1 MQDKIAQEVQ
11 DALTA
16 TPEEINFEQ
25 LQNENSSPLN
35 QPVIEKDIGGERPV
49 ETDEEKQKSW
59 NVWKPEQE
67 HKTLDEL
74 EPGRSGNTQTD
85 FRTKVEAKVEK
96 EKEQEPLD
104 APEQEI
110 NGNGFDTETD
120 ETLTDQD
127 FEVPLAQ
134 ANQAADAIL
143 GMSNNVLAV
152 GGGYFVKIR
161 KHQEFYEFEEIIQV
175 VDQQNEKNVE
185 RIKLDKEDQALL
197 RPLLAQVLRKKAKK
211 LTPEQQL
218 MGAVIS
224 ILMKKAQV
232 VMEVRAENSLLE
244 NRILD
249 IVRQEKGE
257 SEIEDIEEEDE
268 KEDVSD
274 GTDSAFAKSSVR
286 DSRPQGEQS
295 VKAEVEKVTAA
306 RRTNSDLGNIPI
318 SNASE
323 PAIDGK
329 MARIEAASETS
340 NAMPQST
347 YSGDAGYSKSKK
359 RKASKPVISDFHWLL
374 GSWKNP
380 TENGFSYEKW
390 EITGK
395 KSLAANGYLIQ
406 GKDTIF
412 IEKMELKQVRNK
424 VFYITNV
431 AVNKTILKF
440 EISPG

>member
-25 LQNENSSPLN
+25 LQNEDSSPLN
-35 QPVIEKDIGGERPV
+35 QPVIEKDIGGERSI
-49 ETDEEKQKSW
+49 ETEEEKQKSW

-110 NGNGFDTETD
+110 NGNGFDTEAD
-120 ETLTDQD
+120 ETAADQD

-175 VDQQNEKNVE
+175 VDQQNDKNVE

-249 IVRQEKGE
+249 IVRQEKVE
-257 SEIEDIEEEDE
+257 TEVEDIKEEDE
-268 KEDVSD
+268 NKDVSD
-274 GTDSAFAKSSVR
+274 GTDSAFAK
-286 DSRPQGEQS
+286 
-295 VKAEVEKVTAA
+295 AEVEKEIKPKLTIQDIEVEEV
-306 RRTNSDLGNIPI
+306 DDDIPI
-318 SNASE
+318 IDVAEE
-323 PAIDGK
+323 PQNN
-329 MARIEAASETS
+329 S
-340 NAMPQST
+340 
-347 YSGDAGYSKSKK
+347 
-359 RKASKPVISDFHWLL
+359 
-374 GSWKNP
+374 
-380 TENGFSYEKW
+380 
-390 EITGK
+390 
-395 KSLAANGYLIQ
+395 
-406 GKDTIF
+406 
-412 IEKMELKQVRNK
+412 
-424 VFYITNV
+424 
-431 AVNKTILKF
+431 
-440 EISPG
+440 

>member
-25 LQNENSSPLN
+25 LQNEDSSPLN

-67 HKTLDEL
+67 HKTLHEL

-96 EKEQEPLD
+96 EKAQEPLD

-110 NGNGFDTETD
+110 NGNEFDTEAD
-120 ETLTDQD
+120 ETVTDQD

-244 NRILD
+244 NRIID

-257 SEIEDIEEEDE
+257 TEIEDIEEEDE
-268 KEDVSD
+268 NEDVSD
-274 GTDSAFAKSSVR
+274 GTDSAFAK
-286 DSRPQGEQS
+286 
-295 VKAEVEKVTAA
+295 AEVEKENKPEPTIQDIEVEEV
-306 RRTNSDLGNIPI
+306 DDDIPI
-318 SNASE
+318 IDVAEE
-323 PAIDGK
+323 PQNN
-329 MARIEAASETS
+329 S
-340 NAMPQST
+340 
-347 YSGDAGYSKSKK
+347 
-359 RKASKPVISDFHWLL
+359 
-374 GSWKNP
+374 
-380 TENGFSYEKW
+380 
-390 EITGK
+390 
-395 KSLAANGYLIQ
+395 
-406 GKDTIF
+406 
-412 IEKMELKQVRNK
+412 
-424 VFYITNV
+424 
-431 AVNKTILKF
+431 
-440 EISPG
+440 

>member
-25 LQNENSSPLN
+25 LQNEDSSPLN

-49 ETDEEKQKSW
+49 ETEDEKQKSW

-67 HKTLDEL
+67 HKTLEEL

-85 FRTKVEAKVEK
+85 FRTKVETNFEK
-96 EKEQEPLD
+96 EKAQEPLD

-110 NGNGFDTETD
+110 NGNGFESQDEDTVTD
-120 ETLTDQD
+120 ED
-127 FEVPLAQ
+127 FQVPLAQ

-257 SEIEDIEEEDE
+257 TEVEDVEEDDE
-268 KEDVSD
+268 NKDDIDSSD
-274 GTDSAFAKSSVR
+274 YAFAKSSVR
-286 DSRPQGEQS
+286 DSRPQGERS
-295 VKAEVEKVTAA
+295 VKAQPEQKPLKEKEIKPEPTIQDIEVEEV
-306 RRTNSDLGNIPI
+306 DDDIPI
-318 SNASE
+318 
-323 PAIDGK
+323 ID
-329 MARIEAASETS
+329 
-340 NAMPQST
+340 
-347 YSGDAGYSKSKK
+347 
-359 RKASKPVISDFHWLL
+359 
-374 GSWKNP
+374 
-380 TENGFSYEKW
+380 
-390 EITGK
+390 
-395 KSLAANGYLIQ
+395 
-406 GKDTIF
+406 
-412 IEKMELKQVRNK
+412 
-424 VFYITNV
+424 V
-431 AVNKTILKF
+431 AEESQNN
-440 EISPG
+440 S

>member
-25 LQNENSSPLN
+25 LQNEDSSPLN

-49 ETDEEKQKSW
+49 GIDEEKQKSW

-96 EKEQEPLD
+96 EKAQEPLD

-110 NGNGFDTETD
+110 NGNGFDTEAD
-120 ETLTDQD
+120 ETVTNQD

-161 KHQEFYEFEEIIQV
+161 KHQVFYEFEEIIQV
-175 VDQQNEKNVE
+175 VDQQNDKNVE

-257 SEIEDIEEEDE
+257 TEVDIL
-268 KEDVSD
+268 VML
-274 GTDSAFAKSSVR
+274 TPFLVMLT
-286 DSRPQGEQS
+286 P
-295 VKAEVEKVTAA
+295 
-306 RRTNSDLGNIPI
+306 L
-318 SNASE
+318 
-323 PAIDGK
+323 
-329 MARIEAASETS
+329 
-340 NAMPQST
+340 
-347 YSGDAGYSKSKK
+347 
-359 RKASKPVISDFHWLL
+359 
-374 GSWKNP
+374 
-380 TENGFSYEKW
+380 
-390 EITGK
+390 
-395 KSLAANGYLIQ
+395 
-406 GKDTIF
+406 
-412 IEKMELKQVRNK
+412 
-424 VFYITNV
+424 
-431 AVNKTILKF
+431 
-440 EISPG
+440 

>member
-25 LQNENSSPLN
+25 LQNEDSSPLN

-110 NGNGFDTETD
+110 NGNNFNTEAD
-120 ETLTDQD
+120 ETVTDQD

-175 VDQQNEKNVE
+175 VDQQNDKNVE

-257 SEIEDIEEEDE
+257 TEIEDIEEEDE
-268 KEDVSD
+268 NEDVSD

-286 DSRPQGEQS
+286 DSRPQGERS
-295 VKAEVEKVTAA
+295 VKAQPEQKPLKEKEIKPEPTIQDIEVEEV
-306 RRTNSDLGNIPI
+306 DDDIPI
-318 SNASE
+318 IDVSE
-323 PAIDGK
+323 
-329 MARIEAASETS
+329 E
-340 NAMPQST
+340 PQNNS
-347 YSGDAGYSKSKK
+347 
-359 RKASKPVISDFHWLL
+359 
-374 GSWKNP
+374 
-380 TENGFSYEKW
+380 
-390 EITGK
+390 
-395 KSLAANGYLIQ
+395 
-406 GKDTIF
+406 
-412 IEKMELKQVRNK
+412 
-424 VFYITNV
+424 
-431 AVNKTILKF
+431 
-440 EISPG
+440 

>member
-16 TPEEINFEQ
+16 SPNEINLEQ
-25 LQNENSSPLN
+25 LQNEGSSPLN

-49 ETDEEKQKSW
+49 DIKEEKQKSW
-59 NVWKPEQE
+59 NVWKPEKE

-74 EPGRSGNTQTD
+74 ELDRSGNTQKD
-85 FRTKVEAKVEK
+85 FRSTVEANVKEEK
-96 EKEQEPLD
+96 AQEPLD

-110 NGNGFDTETD
+110 NGNSFDEEGQETVRD
-120 ETLTDQD
+120 KD
-127 FEVPLAQ
+127 FEIPLAA
-134 ANQAADAIL
+134 ANQAADALL

-197 RPLLAQVLRKKAKK
+197 RPLLAQVLRKKARK

-249 IVRQEKGE
+249 IVRQEKDGPETDDVEDNVEEPVNEVDNSIHAEVYAE
-257 SEIEDIEEEDE
+257 SSRSTNAETETELEKPVPTIQDIEAEEVDDDVPIIEVADE
-268 KEDVSD
+268 
-274 GTDSAFAKSSVR
+274 
-286 DSRPQGEQS
+286 PQN
-295 VKAEVEKVTAA
+295 
-306 RRTNSDLGNIPI
+306 NS
-318 SNASE
+318 
-323 PAIDGK
+323 
-329 MARIEAASETS
+329 
-340 NAMPQST
+340 
-347 YSGDAGYSKSKK
+347 
-359 RKASKPVISDFHWLL
+359 
-374 GSWKNP
+374 
-380 TENGFSYEKW
+380 
-390 EITGK
+390 
-395 KSLAANGYLIQ
+395 
-406 GKDTIF
+406 
-412 IEKMELKQVRNK
+412 
-424 VFYITNV
+424 
-431 AVNKTILKF
+431 
-440 EISPG
+440 

>member
-268 KEDVSD
+268 NEDVSD
-274 GTDSAFAKSSVR
+274 GTDSAFANAEIEKEIKPEPTIQ
-286 DSRPQGEQS
+286 DI
-295 VKAEVEKVTAA
+295 EVEEV
-306 RRTNSDLGNIPI
+306 DDDIPI
-318 SNASE
+318 IDVAEE
-323 PAIDGK
+323 PQ
-329 MARIEAASETS
+329 
-340 NAMPQST
+340 NN
-347 YSGDAGYSKSKK
+347 
-359 RKASKPVISDFHWLL
+359 L
-374 GSWKNP
+374 
-380 TENGFSYEKW
+380 
-390 EITGK
+390 
-395 KSLAANGYLIQ
+395 
-406 GKDTIF
+406 
-412 IEKMELKQVRNK
+412 
-424 VFYITNV
+424 
-431 AVNKTILKF
+431 
-440 EISPG
+440 

>member
-25 LQNENSSPLN
+25 LQNEDSSPLN

-49 ETDEEKQKSW
+49 DADEEKQKSW

-96 EKEQEPLD
+96 EKAQEPLD

-110 NGNGFDTETD
+110 NGNGFDTEAD
-120 ETLTDQD
+120 ETVTDQD

-175 VDQQNEKNVE
+175 VDQQNDKNVE

-232 VMEVRAENSLLE
+232 VMEVRAENNLLE

-257 SEIEDIEEEDE
+257 TEVEDIEEEDE
-268 KEDVSD
+268 NEDVSY
-274 GTDSAFAKSSVR
+274 GTDSTFAKASVR
-286 DSRPQGEQS
+286 DSRPQGEHS
-295 VKAEVEKVTAA
+295 VKAEVEKEIKPEPTIQDIEVEEV
-306 RRTNSDLGNIPI
+306 DDDIPI
-318 SNASE
+318 IDVVEE
-323 PAIDGK
+323 PQNN
-329 MARIEAASETS
+329 S
-340 NAMPQST
+340 
-347 YSGDAGYSKSKK
+347 
-359 RKASKPVISDFHWLL
+359 
-374 GSWKNP
+374 
-380 TENGFSYEKW
+380 
-390 EITGK
+390 
-395 KSLAANGYLIQ
+395 
-406 GKDTIF
+406 
-412 IEKMELKQVRNK
+412 
-424 VFYITNV
+424 
-431 AVNKTILKF
+431 
-440 EISPG
+440 

>member
-25 LQNENSSPLN
+25 LQNEDSSPLN

-96 EKEQEPLD
+96 EKEREPLD

-120 ETLTDQD
+120 DTVTDQD

-197 RPLLAQVLRKKAKK
+197 RPLLAQVLRRKAKK

-257 SEIEDIEEEDE
+257 TEVEDIKEEDE
-268 KEDVSD
+268 NEDVSD

-286 DSRPQGEQS
+286 DSRPQGERS
-295 VKAEVEKVTAA
+295 VKAQPEQEPLQKKVNKPEPTIQDIEVEEV
-306 RRTNSDLGNIPI
+306 DDDIPI
-318 SNASE
+318 IDVAEE
-323 PAIDGK
+323 PQNN
-329 MARIEAASETS
+329 S
-340 NAMPQST
+340 
-347 YSGDAGYSKSKK
+347 
-359 RKASKPVISDFHWLL
+359 
-374 GSWKNP
+374 
-380 TENGFSYEKW
+380 
-390 EITGK
+390 
-395 KSLAANGYLIQ
+395 
-406 GKDTIF
+406 
-412 IEKMELKQVRNK
+412 
-424 VFYITNV
+424 
-431 AVNKTILKF
+431 
-440 EISPG
+440 

>member
-16 TPEEINFEQ
+16 SPEEINFEQ
-25 LQNENSSPLN
+25 LQNEDSSPLN
-35 QPVIEKDIGGERPV
+35 QPVIEKDIGGERTV
-49 ETDEEKQKSW
+49 ETEEEKQKSW

-67 HKTLDEL
+67 YKTLDEL
-74 EPGRSGNTQTD
+74 EPERSGNTQTD

-96 EKEQEPLD
+96 EKAQEPLD

-110 NGNGFDTETD
+110 NGNGFDTEAD
-120 ETLTDQD
+120 ETVTDQD

-161 KHQEFYEFEEIIQV
+161 KHEEFYEFEEIIQV

-257 SEIEDIEEEDE
+257 TEIEDIDEDDE
-268 KEDVSD
+268 NKDD
-274 GTDSAFAKSSVR
+274 TDSSDYVFAKSSVR
-286 DSRPQGEQS
+286 DSRPQGERS
-295 VKAEVEKVTAA
+295 VKAQLDQKPLKEKEIKPDPTIQDIEVEEV
-306 RRTNSDLGNIPI
+306 DDDIPI
-318 SNASE
+318 IDVAEE
-323 PAIDGK
+323 PQNN
-329 MARIEAASETS
+329 S
-340 NAMPQST
+340 
-347 YSGDAGYSKSKK
+347 
-359 RKASKPVISDFHWLL
+359 
-374 GSWKNP
+374 
-380 TENGFSYEKW
+380 
-390 EITGK
+390 
-395 KSLAANGYLIQ
+395 
-406 GKDTIF
+406 
-412 IEKMELKQVRNK
+412 
-424 VFYITNV
+424 
-431 AVNKTILKF
+431 
-440 EISPG
+440 

>member
-1 MQDKIAQEVQ
+1 MQDNIAKEVQ
-11 DALTA
+11 EALTA
-16 TPEEINFEQ
+16 SPEEINFEQ
-25 LQNENSSPLN
+25 LQNEDSSPLN

-49 ETDEEKQKSW
+49 ETEEEKQKSW

-85 FRTKVEAKVEK
+85 FRSTVEANVEK
-96 EKEQEPLD
+96 EKAQEPLD
-104 APEQEI
+104 APEQDI
-110 NGNGFDTETD
+110 NGNGFDTEAD
-120 ETLTDQD
+120 ETVTDQD

-175 VDQQNEKNVE
+175 VDQQNDKNVE
-185 RIKLDKEDQALL
+185 CIKLDKEDQALL

-232 VMEVRAENSLLE
+232 VMEVRAENNLLE

-257 SEIEDIEEEDE
+257 TEIDDIEEDVIDNDE
-268 KEDVSD
+268 SD
-274 GTDSAFAKSSVR
+274 SSNSAFAKSSVR
-286 DSRPQGEQS
+286 DSRPQRERS
-295 VKAEVEKVTAA
+295 AKAEPKQEPVQRKVTKKEP
-306 RRTNSDLGNIPI
+306 TIQDIEVEEVDDDIPI
-318 SNASE
+318 IDVAEE
-323 PAIDGK
+323 PQNN
-329 MARIEAASETS
+329 S
-340 NAMPQST
+340 
-347 YSGDAGYSKSKK
+347 
-359 RKASKPVISDFHWLL
+359 
-374 GSWKNP
+374 
-380 TENGFSYEKW
+380 
-390 EITGK
+390 
-395 KSLAANGYLIQ
+395 
-406 GKDTIF
+406 
-412 IEKMELKQVRNK
+412 
-424 VFYITNV
+424 
-431 AVNKTILKF
+431 
-440 EISPG
+440 

>member
-25 LQNENSSPLN
+25 LQNEDSSPLN

-49 ETDEEKQKSW
+49 KTDEEKQKSW

-96 EKEQEPLD
+96 EKAQEPLD

-110 NGNGFDTETD
+110 NGNGFDTEAD
-120 ETLTDQD
+120 EPVTDQD
-127 FEVPLAQ
+127 CEVPLAQ

-161 KHQEFYEFEEIIQV
+161 KHQGFYEFEEIIQV
-175 VDQQNEKNVE
+175 VDQQNDKNVE

-257 SEIEDIEEEDE
+257 TEIEDIEEEDE
-268 KEDVSD
+268 NKDD
-274 GTDSAFAKSSVR
+274 TDSTNYAFAKAE
-286 DSRPQGEQS
+286 PEQKPIKEKEIKS
-295 VKAEVEKVTAA
+295 EPTIQDIEVEEV
-306 RRTNSDLGNIPI
+306 DDDIPI
-318 SNASE
+318 IDVAEE
-323 PAIDGK
+323 PQNN
-329 MARIEAASETS
+329 S
-340 NAMPQST
+340 
-347 YSGDAGYSKSKK
+347 
-359 RKASKPVISDFHWLL
+359 
-374 GSWKNP
+374 
-380 TENGFSYEKW
+380 
-390 EITGK
+390 
-395 KSLAANGYLIQ
+395 
-406 GKDTIF
+406 
-412 IEKMELKQVRNK
+412 
-424 VFYITNV
+424 
-431 AVNKTILKF
+431 
-440 EISPG
+440 

>member
-25 LQNENSSPLN
+25 LQNEDSSPLN

-96 EKEQEPLD
+96 EKAQEPLD

-110 NGNGFDTETD
+110 NGNGFDTEAD
-120 ETLTDQD
+120 ETVTDHD

-152 GGGYFVKIR
+152 AGGYFVKIR

-175 VDQQNEKNVE
+175 VDQQNDKNVE

-249 IVRQEKGE
+249 IVRQEKVE
-257 SEIEDIEEEDE
+257 TEVEDIEEEDE
-268 KEDVSD
+268 NKDN
-274 GTDSAFAKSSVR
+274 TDSSDYAFAKSSVR
-286 DSRPQGEQS
+286 DSRPQGERS
-295 VKAEVEKVTAA
+295 VKAQPEQKPLKEKEIKPEPTIQDIEVEEV
-306 RRTNSDLGNIPI
+306 DDDIPI
-318 SNASE
+318 IDVAEE
-323 PAIDGK
+323 PQNN
-329 MARIEAASETS
+329 S
-340 NAMPQST
+340 
-347 YSGDAGYSKSKK
+347 
-359 RKASKPVISDFHWLL
+359 
-374 GSWKNP
+374 
-380 TENGFSYEKW
+380 
-390 EITGK
+390 
-395 KSLAANGYLIQ
+395 
-406 GKDTIF
+406 
-412 IEKMELKQVRNK
+412 
-424 VFYITNV
+424 
-431 AVNKTILKF
+431 
-440 EISPG
+440 

>member
-25 LQNENSSPLN
+25 LQNEDSSPLN

-110 NGNGFDTETD
+110 NGNNFNTEAD
-120 ETLTDQD
+120 ETVTDQD

-152 GGGYFVKIR
+152 GGDYFVKIR

-175 VDQQNEKNVE
+175 VDQQNDKNVE

-257 SEIEDIEEEDE
+257 TEIEDIEEEDE
-268 KEDVSD
+268 NEDVSD

-286 DSRPQGEQS
+286 DSRPQGERS
-295 VKAEVEKVTAA
+295 VKAQPEQKPLKEKEIKPEPTIQDIEVEEV
-306 RRTNSDLGNIPI
+306 DDDIPI
-318 SNASE
+318 IDVSE
-323 PAIDGK
+323 
-329 MARIEAASETS
+329 E
-340 NAMPQST
+340 PQNNS
-347 YSGDAGYSKSKK
+347 
-359 RKASKPVISDFHWLL
+359 
-374 GSWKNP
+374 
-380 TENGFSYEKW
+380 
-390 EITGK
+390 
-395 KSLAANGYLIQ
+395 
-406 GKDTIF
+406 
-412 IEKMELKQVRNK
+412 
-424 VFYITNV
+424 
-431 AVNKTILKF
+431 
-440 EISPG
+440 

>member
-25 LQNENSSPLN
+25 LQNEDSSPLN

-49 ETDEEKQKSW
+49 ETEEEKQKSW

-110 NGNGFDTETD
+110 NGNGFDTEAD
-120 ETLTDQD
+120 ETVTDQD

-175 VDQQNEKNVE
+175 VDQQNDKNVE

-257 SEIEDIEEEDE
+257 TEIEDIEEEDE
-268 KEDVSD
+268 NKDVSD

-286 DSRPQGEQS
+286 DSRPQGERS
-295 VKAEVEKVTAA
+295 VKAQPEQKPFKEKKIKPEPTIQDIEVEEV
-306 RRTNSDLGNIPI
+306 DDDIPI
-318 SNASE
+318 IDVAEE
-323 PAIDGK
+323 PQNN
-329 MARIEAASETS
+329 S
-340 NAMPQST
+340 
-347 YSGDAGYSKSKK
+347 
-359 RKASKPVISDFHWLL
+359 
-374 GSWKNP
+374 
-380 TENGFSYEKW
+380 
-390 EITGK
+390 
-395 KSLAANGYLIQ
+395 
-406 GKDTIF
+406 
-412 IEKMELKQVRNK
+412 
-424 VFYITNV
+424 
-431 AVNKTILKF
+431 
-440 EISPG
+440 

>member
-25 LQNENSSPLN
+25 LQNEDSSPLN

-49 ETDEEKQKSW
+49 DADEEKQKSW

-85 FRTKVEAKVEK
+85 FRTKVEAKFEK
-96 EKEQEPLD
+96 EKAQEPLD

-110 NGNGFDTETD
+110 NGNGFDTEAD
-120 ETLTDQD
+120 ETVTDQD

-175 VDQQNEKNVE
+175 VDQQNDKNVE

-257 SEIEDIEEEDE
+257 TKIEDIEEEDE
-268 KEDVSD
+268 NEDISD
-274 GTDSAFAKSSVR
+274 GTDSAFAN
-286 DSRPQGEQS
+286 
-295 VKAEVEKVTAA
+295 AEIEKENKPEPTIQDIDVEEV
-306 RRTNSDLGNIPI
+306 DDDIPI
-318 SNASE
+318 IDVAEE
-323 PAIDGK
+323 P
-329 MARIEAASETS
+329 
-340 NAMPQST
+340 Q
-347 YSGDAGYSKSKK
+347 
-359 RKASKPVISDFHWLL
+359 
-374 GSWKNP
+374 KN
-380 TENGFSYEKW
+380 S
-390 EITGK
+390 
-395 KSLAANGYLIQ
+395 
-406 GKDTIF
+406 
-412 IEKMELKQVRNK
+412 
-424 VFYITNV
+424 
-431 AVNKTILKF
+431 
-440 EISPG
+440 

>member
-25 LQNENSSPLN
+25 LQNEDSSPLN

-96 EKEQEPLD
+96 EKAQEPLD

-110 NGNGFDTETD
+110 NGNGFDTEAD
-120 ETLTDQD
+120 ETVTDQD

-175 VDQQNEKNVE
+175 VDQQNDKNVE

-257 SEIEDIEEEDE
+257 TEIEDIEEDE
-268 KEDVSD
+268 NMDA
-274 GTDSAFAKSSVR
+274 TDSTNYAFAKSE
-286 DSRPQGEQS
+286 PEQNPLKDK
-295 VKAEVEKVTAA
+295 VTKPEPTIQDIEVEEV
-306 RRTNSDLGNIPI
+306 DDDIPI
-318 SNASE
+318 
-323 PAIDGK
+323 IDV
-329 MARIEAASETS
+329 AEE
-340 NAMPQST
+340 PQSN
-347 YSGDAGYSKSKK
+347 S
-359 RKASKPVISDFHWLL
+359 
-374 GSWKNP
+374 
-380 TENGFSYEKW
+380 
-390 EITGK
+390 
-395 KSLAANGYLIQ
+395 
-406 GKDTIF
+406 
-412 IEKMELKQVRNK
+412 
-424 VFYITNV
+424 
-431 AVNKTILKF
+431 
-440 EISPG
+440 